1 MNNETI
7 FADGFNIYAP
17 NEKTQH
23 FLFGKASINVNKF
36 IAFLNEHKNE
46 KGYVNLNF
54 PISKK
59 TGEPYAVLDTYK
71 PAKPQEPTQAE
82 AMAMYRD
89 QGTPLDDETLNPEDI
104 PF

>member
-1 MNNETI
+1 MNNDQKQDLI
-7 FADGFNIYAP
+7 FAEGFNIYSP
-17 NEKTQH
+17 NEKTAH
-23 FLFGKASINVNKF
+23 FLFGKAGINVDKF

-59 TGEPYAVLDTYK
+59 NNEPYAVLDTYK
-71 PAKPQEPTQAE
+71 PQPKQQDDGRTSPTE
-82 AMAMYRD
+82 EYPE
-89 QGTPLDDETLNPEDI
+89 GINPEDI